1 MVTQRLFVDAN
12 ILFSRTL
19 RDWLFLLKLQ
29 SENSMFVVVSTEDV
43 LAETIYRLRRK
54 YPAWDGGQISRIR
67 EALVKNIDELVNDY
81 PIRDD
86 FAGIDPD
93 DNHVHSAA
101 VAGNANM
108 LVTSDGG
115 FLELEGASNE
125 LPYEIWSA
133 DEFFV
138 LVDDSA
144 PHLVELV
151 TKKQVLHWNNDRGV
165 PGRIVEKLIKS
176 GCPQFAERVKAHL
189 RSLSGPG

>member
-1 MVTQRLFVDAN
+1 
-12 ILFSRTL
+12 
-19 RDWLFLLKLQ
+19 
-29 SENSMFVVVSTEDV
+29 MFVAVSTEDV
-43 LAETIYRLRRK
+43 LAEAIYRLRRK

-67 EALVKNIDELVNDY
+67 DALVRNLDELIEDF

-86 FAGIDPD
+86 LAGIDPND
-93 DNHVHSAA
+93 IHVHSAA

-108 LVTSDGG
+108 LITSDGD
-115 FLELEGASNE
+115 FLELQGDSVE

-151 TKKQVLHWNNDRGV
+151 TKKQVLYWNKDPRK
-165 PGRIVEKLIKS
+165 PGRIVEKLVES
-176 GCPQFAERVKAHL
+176 GCPQFAERVKKHL
-189 RSLSGPG
+189 RSLSGPVE